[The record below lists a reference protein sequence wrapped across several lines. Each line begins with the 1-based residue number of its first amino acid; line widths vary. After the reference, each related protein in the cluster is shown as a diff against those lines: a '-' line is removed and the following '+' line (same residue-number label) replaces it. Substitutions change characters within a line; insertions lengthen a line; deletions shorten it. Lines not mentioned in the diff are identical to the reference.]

1 MKLIIC
7 EKPSL
12 GKNVSNAI
20 GIEKWEDGYIKCKDE
35 YIVTWGFGHLFSLY
49 DIKDYEKVEKLS
61 WNNIKLP
68 YFPKEFL
75 YKLKADKDGGVKKQ
89 FATIKKIINE
99 FKIDTIINCGDA
111 DREGQIIV
119 DIIANKLE
127 WKGPMKRLWLP
138 EQTEQTIRKQLL
150 NLEDNSKYI
159 NLANEGYARTFMDWL
174 LGINLSVYIT
184 NKTGQYMNIGRVMI
198 PIVKYIY
205 DRDIAIKNFT
215 KSTYYQAESVTEK
228 DGIKITLTKN
238 KKYEN
243 KQECDEIVNSLPNTA
258 IVTKIEKEEIK
269 KIPKKLFSLSNLQ
282 SELSSKNKIPLE
294 TSMKVIQSLYEDGY
308 ITYPRT
314 NIEYLA
320 EEEMDKVQAI
330 IDTINGIPLKVVK
343 TKRIF
348 DNSKIE
354 SHSAIIPTVKV
365 PIIDNFSE
373 LEALVYN
380 TIKNRF
386 IANFLDEETLVEKTT
401 ITLQNGSEEFKLKGE
416 TIKKEGFLK
425 FNPEKIENQLP
436 NLEERE
442 EIQVNFKTVGKE
454 TQPPKKVTD
463 KDLLNYLKNPF
474 RTEKTTEDEEY
485 AAILKG
491 VTIGTEATW
500 TPTIKKCKETGYI
513 SSKGA
518 NYSIEA
524 LGEKLI
530 EVLGK
535 LHINLYK
542 EKTVEFSEMQKKV
555 YKGTETIENLLN
567 LTRKE
572 IETIVNSNIEIEK
585 IAKDD
590 IKEVVGLCPRCG
602 KPVFESDKSFYCSG
616 YKDEKNKCEFT
627 LWKEQKFPNTKI
639 TKANA
644 KTLLAG
650 KTIHL
655 KKLKSKAGK
664 EYEADFKLKD
674 DGTKYVHL
682 ELVPKENIIE
692 AIGLCPRCGRNI
704 LESAKSFYCKGYKDE
719 ENKCNFTLWKE
730 QKYPSVSLTKGMAK
744 SLLAGGEI
752 LIKNLK
758 SEKGK
763 FYDAYFGLTDDGKYV
778 NLKMT
783 KFANNKKK

>member
-7 EKPSL
+7 EKSTL
-12 GKNVSNAI
+12 GKTVAKAI
-20 GIEKWEDGYIKCKDE
+20 GIEKWEDGYVKCKDE
-35 YIVTWGFGHLFSLY
+35 YIVTWAKGHLFQLY
-49 DIKDYEKVEKLS
+49 DVDDYEEKKMKWEEIS
-61 WNNIKLP
+61 LP
-68 YFPKEFL
+68 YFPQEFL
-75 YKLKADKDGGVKKQ
+75 YKLKTDKEGWFKKQ
-89 FATIKKIINE
+89 FSTIKKLIKE
-99 FKIDTIINCGDA
+99 YKIDTIVNCGDA

-119 DIIANKLE
+119 DIIADKLE
-127 WKGPMKRLWLP
+127 WKGSMKRLWLP
-138 EQTEQTIRKQLL
+138 EQTEQTIRRQLL
-150 NLEDNSKYI
+150 KLEDNSKYI

-184 NKTGQYMNIGRVMI
+184 NKTGQYMNVGRVMI

-205 DRDIAIKNFT
+205 DRDTAIKNFT
-215 KSTYYQAESVTEK
+215 KSTYYQAESITEK
-228 DGIKITLTKN
+228 DGIKVTLTKN

-243 KQECDEIVNSLPNTA
+243 KQECDEIVNSLPGTA
-258 IVTKIEKEEIK
+258 IVTKIEKKEIK
-269 KIPKKLFSLSNLQ
+269 KTPKKLFSLSNLQ
-282 SELSSKNKIPLE
+282 SELSRKNKISLK

-314 NIEYLA
+314 NIEYLS

-330 IDTINGIPLKVVK
+330 IDTIKGIPLKVVK

-354 SHSAIIPTVKV
+354 SHSAITPTVKV
-365 PIIDNFSE
+365 PTDDDFSE

-401 ITLQNGSEEFKLKGE
+401 ITIQVGSEEFKLKGE

-425 FNPEKIENQLP
+425 YNPEKIENQLP
-436 NLEERE
+436 NLEEKE
-442 EIQVNFKTVGKE
+442 EFQVNFKTVEKE
-454 TQPPKKVTD
+454 TQPPKKITEE
-463 KDLLNYLKNPF
+463 DLLNYLKNPF

-500 TPTIKKCKETGYI
+500 TPTIEKCKETGYI
-513 SSKGA
+513 SLKGS
-518 NYSIEA
+518 NYSIEL

-530 EVLGK
+530 ESLDK

-542 EKTVEFSEMQKKV
+542 DKTVEFSEMQKKV
-555 YKGTETIENLLN
+555 YKGEETIENLLN

-572 IETIVNSNIEIEK
+572 IEAIVNSNIEIEK
-585 IAKDD
+585 ISRDEV
-590 IKEVVGLCPRCG
+590 KEIIGFCPRCG

-616 YKDEKNKCEFT
+616 YKDEENKCDFT

-644 KTLLAG
+644 KTLLSG

-655 KKLKSKAGK
+655 KKLKSKTGK

-674 DGTKYVHL
+674 DGTKYIHL
-682 ELVPKENIIE
+682 ELVPKEFTTE
-692 AIGLCPRCGRNI
+692 TIGVCPRCGRNI
-704 LESAKSFYCKGYKDE
+704 LEGTKSFYCEGYKDE

-730 QKYPSVSLTKGMAK
+730 QKYPSVTLSKGMAK
-744 SLLAGGEI
+744 ALLSGGDI
-752 LIKNLK
+752 QIKDLK
-758 SEKGK
+758 SKEGK
-763 FYDAYFGLTDDGKYV
+763 SYSAYFGIVDDGERAK
-778 NLKMT
+778 LKMT
-783 KFANNKKK
+783 KFANEKQKY